1 MVNESQRRGEGSI
14 LPGTPPAPSR
24 IFTRRVFGGLLGA
37 AAATSAFAR
46 QSPSKPKKIL
56 VAGGHPDDPETGC
69 GGTILRYTDAGYE
82 AVVVYLTRGEA
93 GIPGTS
99 HQEAARIRTA
109 EAENACKVLKARPV
123 FAGQIDGAT
132 ELNAARYSEM
142 RAILEKEAPDLIFT
156 QWPLDTHPDHRHC
169 GNLVL
174 NAWLQLR
181 RAQPLFYYEVATG
194 SQTQTFYPTNYV
206 DISATVDRKHK
217 ACFAHVSQNLP
228 KVFDRDHGVMER
240 FRGLEARSRFA
251 EGFIRHAQG
260 PDAVLL

>member
-1 MVNESQRRGEGSI
+1 MVNESRLRQKDSVV
-14 LPGTPPAPSR
+14 LGTHQATSP
-24 IFTRRVFGGLLGA
+24 IFTRRVFGGLLW
-37 AAATSAFAR
+37 ATAVSATFPQ
-46 QSPSKPKKIL
+46 QSTSKPKKIL
-56 VAGGHPDDPETGC
+56 VVGGHPDDPETGC

-109 EAENACKVLKARPV
+109 ELEKACKIMKARPV

-132 ELNAARYSEM
+132 ELNPARYAEM

-156 QWPLDTHPDHRHC
+156 QWPLDTHRDHRHC

-174 NAWLQLR
+174 DSWLQLR
-181 RAQPLFYYEVATG
+181 RTQPLFYYEVATG
-194 SQTQTFYPTNYV
+194 GQTQTFYPTNYV
-206 DISATVDRKHK
+206 DITATVDRKHE
-217 ACFAHVSQNLP
+217 ACFAHESQNIR
-228 KVFDRDHGVMER
+228 KVYDRDHGQMER

-251 EGFIRHAQG
+251 EGFIRHTQG

>member
-1 MVNESQRRGEGSI
+1 MVNESWLRQEDSM
-14 LPGTPPAPSR
+14 LAGTPPAPSR
-24 IFTRRVFGGLLGA
+24 IFTRRVFGGLLWA
-37 AAATSAFAR
+37 TAATSALAR
-46 QSPSKPKKIL
+46 QSSSKPKKIL

-82 AVVVYLTRGEA
+82 AVVVYLTRGEG
-93 GIPGTS
+93 GIPGVS
-99 HQEAARIRTA
+99 QQEAARIRTA
-109 EAENACKVLKARPV
+109 EAEKACKILKARPV
-123 FAGQIDGAT
+123 FAGQIDGAS
-132 ELNAARYSEM
+132 ELTPARYAEM

-194 SQTQTFYPTNYV
+194 NQTQTFYPTNYV
-206 DISATVDRKHK
+206 DITATVERKHE
-217 ACFAHVSQNLP
+217 ACFAHESQNIR
-228 KVFDRDHGVMER
+228 KVYDRDHGVMER
-240 FRGLEARSRFA
+240 FRGLEARTRFA